1 MIYAGVERKGENTRL
16 ETHTIEIL
24 DEPRQIV
31 TLQTRND
38 VLILLPAEKV
48 DKLWVKLR
56 RGSVEVSELLQIIAR
71 GHKNVWLEQQLGLE

>member
-1 MIYAGVERKGENTRL
+1 MIYAGVERKGESNRL

-31 TLQTRND
+31 TLQTWND
-38 VLILLPAEKV
+38 VLILLPAEEV

-56 RGSVEVSELLQIIAR
+56 RGSVEVTERL
-71 GHKNVWLEQQLGLE
+71 

>member
-31 TLQTRND
+31 TLQTWND
-38 VLILLPAEKV
+38 VLILLPAEKF

-56 RGSVEVSELLQIIAR
+56 RGSVEVAELF
-71 GHKNVWLEQQLGLE
+71 